1 MFRSIPL
8 LVLALIAYNVI
19 AFGNAAEADIWQRE
33 ILAVPMLSGVTWRM
47 LLGDAMILFGLAL
60 LFIEIVKS
68 TGAGSA
74 AILDHA
80 LSTFVFIAFLVE
92 FLLVPTA
99 AHTVFFTLTLISL
112 IDVIAGFAV
121 SIKGATRDVSFG
133 R

>member
-1 MFRSIPL
+1 MLRSIPL
-8 LVLALIAYNVI
+8 MLLALIAYNII
-19 AFGNAAEADIWQRE
+19 ALGNEGGVDVWQTE
-33 ILAVPMLSGVTWRM
+33 VMAIPMLSGVTWRM
-47 LLGDAMILFGLAL
+47 VLGDAMILFGLIL

-68 TGAGSA
+68 TGVGSA

-92 FLLVPTA
+92 FLLVPSA
-99 AHTVFFTLTLISL
+99 ANTIFFTLTLISL

>member
-1 MFRSIPL
+1 MLRSIPL
-8 LVLALIAYNVI
+8 MLLALIAYNII
-19 AFGNAAEADIWQRE
+19 ALGNEGGLDVWQTE
-33 ILAVPMLSGVTWRM
+33 VMAIPMLSGVTWRM
-47 LLGDAMILFGLAL
+47 VLGDAMILFGLIL

-68 TGAGSA
+68 TGIGSA

-92 FLLVPTA
+92 FLLVPSA
-99 AHTVFFTLTLISL
+99 ANTIFFTLTLISL